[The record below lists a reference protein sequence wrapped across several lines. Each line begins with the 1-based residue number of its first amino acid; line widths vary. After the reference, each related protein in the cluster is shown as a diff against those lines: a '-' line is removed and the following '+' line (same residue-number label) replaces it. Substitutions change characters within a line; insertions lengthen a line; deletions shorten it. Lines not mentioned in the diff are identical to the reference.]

1 MATAQSRV
9 IPFRQS
15 PIAAPSRSRLT
26 SVRLRRSLRLPCGA
40 AGIAACLWSGGVAA
54 QAPPVTVDERF
65 VLAREDAF
73 NRTVAF
79 LSRILRGQ

>member
-1 MATAQSRV
+1 
-9 IPFRQS
+9 
-15 PIAAPSRSRLT
+15 
-26 SVRLRRSLRLPCGA
+26 
-40 AGIAACLWSGGVAA
+40 
-54 QAPPVTVDERF
+54 VTVDERF